1 MYQPMFFRLPQAIT
15 DRFGLVRRYARD
27 WAGHEIEPPAD
38 GHARALEEAE
48 AQLGRPLPEALRTFY
63 ASGFFDWFLRHAGS
77 REWTPPGSLGLD
89 ERTGSLTIMKMME
102 QYAIAPDRLD
112 EPDPPVVEHKVA
124 GPYSKPPFKVT
135 TAEPGVRFSEFL
147 VREALMMADDLV
159 EQPDDPAALREP
171 VYADGPDAPWN
182 RAIRRRFSPCA
193 VAPRRGGTDWT
204 IYEGPDA
211 FYIEGRYEID
221 GEPRFYALLTART
234 ADRLADLLSRPGD
247 AEDEEAVDRA

>member
-1 MYQPMFFRLPQAIT
+1 MYHPMFFRLPGTI
-15 DRFGLVRRYARD
+15 DHRFDLIRRYARD
-27 WAGHEIEPPAD
+27 WAGHEIEPPSD
-38 GHARALEEAE
+38 RRARALEKAVE
-48 AQLGRPLPEALRTFY
+48 QLGRPLPETLRNFY
-63 ASGFFDWFLRHAGS
+63 AWGFYDWCRRYAGS
-77 REWTPPGSLGLD
+77 RKWTPPGSLGLD

-102 QYAIAPDRLD
+102 LYAIAPDRLD
-112 EPDPPVVEHKVA
+112 EPDPPVVEHKIA

-135 TAEPGVRFSEFL
+135 TAEPGVTLSEFL

-159 EQPDDPAALREP
+159 ERSDDPAALRAP
-171 VYADGPDAPWN
+171 VYAEGPDAPWN

-193 VAPRRGGTDWT
+193 VASRRGGTDWT

-234 ADRLADLLSRPGD
+234 ADRLADLLARPGD
-247 AEDEEAVDRA
+247 EEDEEAVDRA